1 MSGPAGQIHPM
12 GERTRIKSL
21 VRPSGVSG
29 ARRKQKVKAQ
39 MVVHTRQ
46 SGAQGHPGLPETVST
61 GELNQLYETLSGP
74 LIF

>member
-12 GERTRIKSL
+12 VERTRIKSL

-29 ARRKQKVKAQ
+29 ACRKQKVKAQ
-39 MVVHTRQ
+39 MVVHT
-46 SGAQGHPGLPETVST
+46 GHPGLPETVST